1 MTLVITIAIFFD
13 VLLVGVFL
21 VLLFSTDNS
30 SLVDRLTQ
38 LGAGGAGQTVAR
50 EQREPSRKKVERV
63 LSDVSKIL
71 PPSAREVSQF
81 HRMMIRAGYRRP
93 ESVAA
98 LRGTKVLFPLL
109 LLGIVY
115 FTGWYTYSPIPILL
129 LAAVLGFLLPDI
141 WLSWRVRRRQHQLV
155 LGLPDALDLLV
166 ICVEGGLGL
175 DQSIAR
181 VADELETAHPDL
193 SDEFH
198 LINLEMRVGRSRLE
212 ALQELAERTG
222 VDDIKALVGMLV
234 QTDRFGTDLAQALR
248 VHADS
253 LRTKRRQRA
262 EEMAAKTSVKM
273 VPPLVFFVFP
283 ALFVVLLGP
292 AFVILVHQMLP
303 QINK

>member
-13 VLLVGVFL
+13 VVLVGVFL
-21 VLLFSTDNS
+21 VLLFSSDNTT
-30 SLVDRLTQ
+30 LVDRLTQ
-38 LGAGGAGQTVAR
+38 LGAGGGTTSVVQ
-50 EQREPSRKKVERV
+50 EKREPSRKKVERV
-63 LSDVSKIL
+63 LSDVSKLL

-93 ESVAA
+93 ELVAV
-98 LRGTKVLFPLL
+98 LRGTKVLLPILFVC
-109 LLGIVY
+109 IVY
-115 FTGWYTYSPIPILL
+115 FTGWYEYSPIPILL
-129 LAAVLGFLLPDI
+129 CAAVFGFLLPDM
-141 WLSWRVRRRQHQLV
+141 WLSWRVRHRQQRLV
-155 LGLPDALDLLV
+155 LALPDALDLLV

-181 VADELETAHPDL
+181 VADELDDTHPEL

-248 VHADS
+248 VHAES

-262 EEMAAKTSVKM
+262 EEQAAKTSVKM

-292 AFVILVHQMLP
+292 AVVILLHQMLP
-303 QINK
+303 QISK

>member
-1 MTLVITIAIFFD
+1 MTLVITIAAFVDAFLLGLFI
-13 VLLVGVFL
+13 VLLL
-21 VLLFSTDNS
+21 TPDSQP
-30 SLVDRLTQ
+30 LVDRLTE
-38 LGAGGAGQTVAR
+38 LGGSAGPSAVNEPR
-50 EQREPSRKKVERV
+50 ETGRRKIERV
-63 LSDVSKIL
+63 LSDVGKIL
-71 PPSAREVSQF
+71 PPSAREVSQV
-81 HRMMIRAGYRRP
+81 HRSMIRAGFRRSELVP
-93 ESVAA
+93 V
-98 LRGTKVLFPLL
+98 LRGMKVILPIAFIAL
-109 LLGIVY
+109 IY
-115 FTGWYTYSPIPILL
+115 FTGWYLYSPIVMFLT
-129 LAAVLGFLLPDI
+129 AAVLGFLLPDMI
-141 WLSWRVRRRQHQLV
+141 LGWRVRQRQHRLI

-181 VADELETAHPDL
+181 VADELEITHPDI

-253 LRTKRRQRA
+253 LRTQRRQRA

-283 ALFVVLLGP
+283 ALFIVLLGP
-292 AFVILVHQMLP
+292 AVIILLHQMLP
-303 QINK
+303 AINK

>member
-1 MTLVITIAIFFD
+1 MTLAITIAIFVD
-13 VLLVGVFL
+13 VFVVGLFL
-21 VLLFSTDNS
+21 VLLFSQESS
-30 SLVDRLTQ
+30 SLVERLTQ
-38 LGAGGAGQTVAR
+38 LGTGGSSSATKEV
-50 EQREPSRKKVERV
+50 REPSRKKVERV
-63 LSDVSKIL
+63 LSDVSKLL

-93 ESVAA
+93 ELVSA
-98 LRGTKVLFPLL
+98 LRGTKVIFPIFFVCL
-109 LLGIVY
+109 VY
-115 FTGWYTYSPIPILL
+115 FTGWYLYSPIPILL
-129 LAAVLGFLLPDI
+129 CAAVFGFLLPDF
-141 WLSWRVRRRQHQLV
+141 WLNWRVRHRQQRLI
-155 LGLPDALDLLV
+155 LALPDALDLLV

-175 DQSIAR
+175 DQSISR
-181 VADELETAHPDL
+181 VAEELEYTHPEL

-198 LINLEMRVGRSRLE
+198 LINLEMRVGRSRLD

-222 VDDIKALVGMLV
+222 VDDVKALVGMLV

-292 AFVILVHQMLP
+292 AVVILLHEMLP
-303 QINK
+303 QLSK

>member
-1 MTLVITIAIFFD
+1 MTLVITIAIFVD
-13 VLLVGVFL
+13 VFLVGLFL
-21 VLLFSTDNS
+21 VLLFSQES
-30 SLVDRLTQ
+30 STLVERLTQ
-38 LGAGGAGQTVAR
+38 LGAGGPAPVK
-50 EQREPSRKKVERV
+50 EVSEPSRKRVERV
-63 LSDVSKIL
+63 LSDVSKLL

-81 HRMMIRAGYRRP
+81 RRLMIRAGYRRP
-93 ESVAA
+93 ETVGA
-98 LRGTKVLFPLL
+98 LRGMKVLLPIALVLL
-109 LLGIVY
+109 VY
-115 FTGWYTYSPIPILL
+115 FTGWYQYSPVPIFLC
-129 LAAVLGFLLPDI
+129 AAVFGFLIPDF
-141 WLSWRVRRRQHQLV
+141 WLTWRVKHRQHRLV
-155 LGLPDALDLLV
+155 LALPDALDLLV

-181 VADELETAHPDL
+181 VAEELEYTHPEL

-222 VDDIKALVGMLV
+222 VDDVKALVGMLV

-292 AFVILVHQMLP
+292 AVVILLHQMLP
-303 QINK
+303 QLSK